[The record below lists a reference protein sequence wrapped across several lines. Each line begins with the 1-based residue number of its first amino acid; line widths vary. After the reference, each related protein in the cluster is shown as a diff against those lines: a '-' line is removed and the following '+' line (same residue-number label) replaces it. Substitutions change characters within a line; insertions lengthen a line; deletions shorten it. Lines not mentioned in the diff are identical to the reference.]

1 MSEGEAQDG
10 HREGTQGFGGKL
22 GCTSNVILL
31 EIWSEGKDHCSCT
44 LSQVPMLSPLPP
56 SLPLREYPRCRLN
69 LTPQFLWRHAVG
81 WEWTL
86 GGARKNLSYFSDLP
100 QKNVSHFEAFL
111 YQKKKK
117 KKASLCDN
125 TKGQSSIFLQKG
137 RKPCT
142 ISSLP
147 WSAGR
152 HVFRCSTHVQTGFS
166 YWNSFKVSQ
175 AGSIC
180 AGKLKSCKTIR
191 QCLQMVPAARR
202 YESHMLSIWDAA
214 RCVRSSSDSGLVA
227 TCYLVTQ
234 GEGGQEQA
242 GHILSSY
249 HKPCRMPGTLV
260 NVI

>member
-86 GGARKNLSYFSDLP
+86 GGARKDLSYFSDLP

-111 YQKKKK
+111 YQKKRKK
-117 KKASLCDN
+117 KQA
-125 TKGQSSIFLQKG
+125 FV
-137 RKPCT
+137 T
-142 ISSLP
+142 IQRDRVPS
-147 WSAGR
+147 
-152 HVFRCSTHVQTGFS
+152 FS
-166 YWNSFKVSQ
+166 KKEGSHAQYLHCHDQQEGMSF
-175 AGSIC
+175 G
-180 AGKLKSCKTIR
+180 
-191 QCLQMVPAARR
+191 AARMSR
-202 YESHMLSIWDAA
+202 LGLAIKIPSKSA
-214 RCVRSSSDSGLVA
+214 R
-227 TCYLVTQ
+227 
-234 GEGGQEQA
+234 QA
-242 GHILSSY
+242 LF
-249 HKPCRMPGTLV
+249 V
-260 NVI
+260 QAN